1 MPHPHTL
8 IISYRGTN
16 RGSYSIPT
24 VAFGPSSIHDD
35 EHNGDFAL
43 ALALSQAQ
51 AEEEERLSREEE
63 EQLEMVLKL
72 SLQEK

>member
-24 VAFGPSSIHDD
+24 VAFGPPPIHDD
-35 EHNGDFAL
+35 DQGDFAL

-72 SLQEK
+72 SLQER